1 MKISENKKI
10 RQLELLAPAADK
22 EVARQAI
29 LHGADAVYI
38 GASSHG
44 ARSKAAN
51 SIEDIREVVDFAHQY
66 RTRVY
71 VTVNTLVY
79 EHEIPEVESLITS
92 LYRVGVDAI
101 IVQDMSILRMNIPPI
116 ELHASTQCDT
126 RTPEK
131 ARFLEDSGFSQ
142 IVLARELTLP
152 EISKI
157 CQSVDVPVECFVH
170 GALCVCY
177 SGRCQASE
185 MCLGRS
191 ANRGEC
197 SQMCR
202 LPYTLRN
209 SKGDVLIKD
218 RYLLSLSDFNASAE
232 MLQLVE
238 AGVSSFKIEG
248 RLKDAAYVKN
258 VTAAYRRILD
268 NIISS
273 APDKYCRSSYGE
285 STLSFDPDL
294 SKSFNRGFTSYF
306 LKSRAPGQ
314 MASLFTP
321 KSKGEVI
328 EDISELNNGDG
339 ISWLNPKSMAYEGVM
354 VNKVENGRIMANRR
368 VDIPRNVEIRRTLNR
383 LWQQKMAKDTSVR
396 KVNVDIAIDDNG
408 ISAEDERGVSVRI
421 PLDTELIPS
430 NKKMDPC
437 PIFEKLGNTIYRLCN
452 FANNLSETV
461 FIPASVMTGLRRRLT
476 AALDE
481 ANISTYPFH
490 YRRSENPDSTFP
502 LKKLES
508 SDNVANS
515 LAFDFYKSHGVAE
528 INKAVEV
535 QDRKARSRRSGENP
549 IMVTRY
555 CLRRELGFCKKHPE
569 RSSRTMDVFTRRNI
583 SSEDLSEPLTISS
596 GPHSFSLRFDCRNCE
611 MHVLLKS

>member
-51 SIEDIREVVDFAHQY
+51 SLEDIRRVVDFAHQY
-66 RTRVY
+66 RARVY
-71 VTVNTLVY
+71 VTVNTLVF
-79 EHEIPEVESLITS
+79 EHEIREVESLITS
-92 LYRVGVDAI
+92 LYRAGVDAI

-285 STLSFDPDL
+285 STISFDPDL

-306 LKSRAPGQ
+306 LKNRTPGQ

-321 KSKGEVI
+321 KSKGEI
-328 EDISELNNGDG
+328 IDDISELNNGDG
-339 ISWLNPKSMAYEGVM
+339 ISWLNPKTMAYEGVM

-383 LWQQKMAKDTSVR
+383 QWQQKMAKDTAVR
-396 KVNVDIAIDDNG
+396 KINVDIAIDDNG
-408 ISAEDERGVSVRI
+408 ISAKDEREVSVRI

-430 NKKMDPC
+430 NKKMDPR
-437 PIFEKLGNTIYRLCN
+437 PIFEKLGNTIYKLCN
-452 FANNLSETV
+452 FTNNLSDTV

-476 AALDE
+476 TALDD

-490 YRRSENPDSTFP
+490 YRRSESPDSVFP

-515 LAFDFYKSHGVAE
+515 LAFDFYKSHGVTE

-535 QDRKARSRRSGENP
+535 QDRKARSLRSGENP
-549 IMVTRY
+549 IMLTRY

-569 RSSRTMDVFTRRNI
+569 RSSRTTDVFTRRNI

-611 MHVLLKS
+611 MYVLLKS

>member
-1 MKISENKKI
+1 MKTSENKKI

-51 SIEDIREVVDFAHQY
+51 SIEDIREVVDFAHKY
-66 RTRVY
+66 RARVY

-92 LYRVGVDAI
+92 LYRAGVDAI
-101 IVQDMSILRMNIPPI
+101 IVQDMSVLRMNIPPI

-131 ARFLEDSGFSQ
+131 ARFLEESGFSQ
-142 IVLARELTLP
+142 VVLARELTMP
-152 EISKI
+152 EISNI
-157 CQSVDVPVECFVH
+157 CKSVDVPVECFVH

-218 RYLLSLSDFNASAE
+218 KYLLSLSDFNASAG

-248 RLKDAAYVKN
+248 RLKDATYVKN
-258 VTAAYRRILD
+258 VTAAYRRIID
-268 NIISS
+268 SIIAS

-285 STLSFDPDL
+285 SIISFEPDL
-294 SKSFNRGFTSYF
+294 YKSFNRGFTSYF
-306 LKSRAPGQ
+306 LKNRTPGQ
-314 MASLFTP
+314 MASLYTP
-321 KSKGEVI
+321 KSKGEI
-328 EDISELNNGDG
+328 IDDIRELNNGDG
-339 ISWLNPKSMAYEGVM
+339 ISWLNPKTMAYEGVM
-354 VNKVENGRIMANRR
+354 VNKVENGRIIANRR

-383 LWQQKMAKDTSVR
+383 VWQQQMAKETAVR
-396 KVNVDIAIDDNG
+396 KINVDIAIDEKG
-408 ISAEDERGVSVRI
+408 IRAEDERGGLVRI

-430 NKKMDPC
+430 NKKMDPR
-437 PIFEKLGNTIYRLCN
+437 PIFEKLGNTVYKLRN
-452 FANNLSETV
+452 FTNNFPETA
-461 FIPASVMTGLRRRLT
+461 FIPASILTGLRRRLT
-476 AALDE
+476 ATLDE
-481 ANISTYPFH
+481 ANISTYPYH
-490 YRRSENPDSTFP
+490 YRRAENLDSTFP
-502 LKKLES
+502 LKRLES

-515 LAFDFYKSHGVAE
+515 LAFDFYKSHGVQE
-528 INKAVEV
+528 IKEAVEI
-535 QDRKARSRRSGENP
+535 QDRKTRINGKNDTP
-549 IMVTRY
+549 VMVTRY

-569 RSSRTMDVFTRRNI
+569 RKYASQDIFTRRTV

-596 GPHSFSLRFDCRNCE
+596 GPHTFSLKFDCRNCE
-611 MHVLLKS
+611 MEVLLKS

>member
-1 MKISENKKI
+1 MKKI
-10 RQLELLAPAADK
+10 RRLELLAPAADK

-51 SIEDIREVVDFAHQY
+51 SIEDIHEVVDFAHQY
-66 RTRVY
+66 RARVY

-79 EHEIPEVESLITS
+79 EHEIHEVEKLITS
-92 LYRVGVDAI
+92 LYRIGVDAI
-101 IVQDMSILRMNIPPI
+101 IVQDMSVLRMNIPPI

-142 IVLARELTLP
+142 VVLARELTLP
-152 EISKI
+152 EISRI
-157 CQSVDVPVECFVH
+157 CESVDVPVECFVH

-218 RYLLSLSDFNASAE
+218 KYLLSLSDFNASAE
-232 MLQLVE
+232 MLKLVD

-268 NIISS
+268 NIIAS
-273 APDKYCRSSYGE
+273 APDKYCRSSYGD
-285 STLSFDPDL
+285 SMISFEPDL

-306 LKSRAPGQ
+306 LKNRTPGK

-321 KSKGEVI
+321 KSKGEIIDDV
-328 EDISELNNGDG
+328 SELNNGDG
-339 ISWLNPKSMAYEGVM
+339 ISWLNPKTMAYEGVM
-354 VNKVENGRIMANRR
+354 VNKVESGRIIANRR

-383 LWQQKMAKDTSVR
+383 VWQQQMAKETAVR
-396 KVNVDIAIDDNG
+396 KIDVDISIDDKG
-408 ISAEDERGVSVRI
+408 INADDGRGVSVRI

-430 NKKMDPC
+430 NKKMDPR
-437 PIFEKLGNTIYRLCN
+437 PIFEKLGNTIYKLRN
-452 FANNLSETV
+452 FTDNLSDNV
-461 FIPASVMTGLRRRLT
+461 FIPASVLTGLRRRL
-476 AALDE
+476 AASLDE
-481 ANISTYPFH
+481 ANISTYPYH
-490 YRRSENPDSTFP
+490 YRRTENTDSSYP
-502 LKKLES
+502 LRNLES

-515 LAFDFYKSHGVAE
+515 LAYGFYKSHGVDE
-528 INKAVEV
+528 IKEAVEI
-535 QDRKARSRRSGENP
+535 QDRKARIKVKNQTP
-549 IMVTRY
+549 VMVTRY

-569 RSSRTMDVFTRRNI
+569 SKSGVPNIFIRRNL
-583 SSEDLSEPLTISS
+583 SPDDLSEPLTISS
-596 GPHSFSLRFDCRNCE
+596 GPHTFSLKFDCRNCE

>member
-1 MKISENKKI
+1 M
-10 RQLELLAPAADK
+10 LAPAADK

-51 SIEDIREVVDFAHQY
+51 SIEDIREVVDFAHMY
-66 RTRVY
+66 RARVY

-79 EHEIPEVESLITS
+79 ENEISDVESLIAS
-92 LYRVGVDAI
+92 LYRIGVDAI
-101 IVQDMSILRMNIPPI
+101 IVQDMGILRMNIPPI

-126 RTPEK
+126 RTPAK
-131 ARFLEDSGFSQ
+131 ARFLEESGFSQ

-152 EISKI
+152 EISGI
-157 CQSVDVPVECFVH
+157 CESVDVPVECFVH

-177 SGRCQASE
+177 SGRCQASA

-218 RYLLSLSDFNASAE
+218 KYLLSLSDFNASAE
-232 MLQLVE
+232 MLRLVE

-248 RLKDAAYVKN
+248 RLKDASYVKN

-268 NIISS
+268 GIISS
-273 APDKYCRSSYGE
+273 APDKYRRSSYGE
-285 STLSFDPDL
+285 STISFVPDL

-306 LKSRAPGQ
+306 LKDRTPGR

-321 KSKGEVI
+321 KSKGEII
-328 EDISELNNGDG
+328 EDVRELNNGDG
-339 ISWLNPKSMAYEGVM
+339 ISWLNPKTMAYEGVM
-354 VNKVENGRIMANRR
+354 VNKVENGRILANRK

-383 LWQQKMAKDTSVR
+383 LWQQQLAKETAVR
-396 KVNVDIAIDDNG
+396 KVNLDIIIDDKG
-408 ISAEDERGVSVRI
+408 ISAKDERGVSVRI
-421 PLDTELIPS
+421 PLDTDLIPS
-430 NKKMDPC
+430 NKKMDPR
-437 PIFEKLGNTIYRLCN
+437 PIFEKLGNTIYKLRY
-452 FANNLSETV
+452 FTNNLPDSV
-461 FIPASVMTGLRRRLT
+461 FIPASILTGLRRKLT
-476 AALDE
+476 ASLDD
-481 ANISTYPFH
+481 ANRSTYPYH
-490 YRRSENPDSTFP
+490 YRKSENRVYSYPV
-502 LKKLES
+502 KKLES

-515 LAFDFYKSHGVAE
+515 LSCEFYRSHGVDKIRE
-528 INKAVEV
+528 AVEIRDHRAGTKGMSDTPV
-535 QDRKARSRRSGENP
+535 
-549 IMVTRY
+549 MVTRY
-555 CLRRELGFCKKHPE
+555 CLRRELGFCKKHSE
-569 RSSRTMDVFTRRNI
+569 RNVGSPDIFTRRKV
-583 SSEDLSEPLTISS
+583 SAEDLSEPLTISS
-596 GPHSFSLRFDCRNCE
+596 GPHTFSLKFDCRNCE